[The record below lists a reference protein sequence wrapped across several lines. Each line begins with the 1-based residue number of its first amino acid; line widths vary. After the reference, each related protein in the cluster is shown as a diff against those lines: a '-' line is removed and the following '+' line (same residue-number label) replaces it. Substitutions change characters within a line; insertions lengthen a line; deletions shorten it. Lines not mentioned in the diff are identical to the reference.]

1 MLWIVALICLA
12 ACGSD
17 GSSSPRVPFKLH
29 AQTGATG
36 DAPVEPAPE
45 TAPTADQF
53 DKALDHPVIDGLAS
67 PFMAA
72 RALLRVDLD
81 GDQDRDGVAVVN
93 DAAQGIALAVAL
105 KQGAT
110 FGSAT
115 TIAGFGLEAGCELTT
130 AQLRALSNTKAV
142 LSIDEKC
149 GEPKIDSPRREL
161 LLALDASPYL
171 LERIDLVPAADGA
184 GALSLAFSSE
194 DVDADGHDDA
204 VLLASLPTS
213 PGTAAIEQR
222 VVLSDRGPSLAFDA
236 AGFEASLAQRAE
248 SAKALVRKTPQQAR
262 TEASQIIALVN
273 ALCRDSD
280 RPLVRVNGK
289 PGFACGPSAA
299 LSRAYATLAVA
310 EAAEGHLAAA
320 LDAYTALSL
329 RDPKLTKLP
338 LADATRALQAMKP
351 RADVTLTAGPSV
363 QGASDALRLPGARF
377 ISDSLLL
384 VEREPP
390 VIFDLDHATEAP
402 APVASSRIADPAG
415 SLFLSAIE
423 RRCAGLFLRIERAT
437 NPAEHSGPVQAVST
451 PPLLVREG
459 LADCIDTPQT
469 RHRDAAGFRALGWA
483 PQGVLVARGSEVRLV
498 PLSIDGSAAGTPR
511 VLDAATPR
519 PAPLPSGRATVDAS
533 RYAWA
538 TPFGVVVFG
547 AASAPPELWRP
558 KGWEEIGQKA
568 EDAAISPSGQR
579 IAVLSAG
586 RVFVLKA
593 GEKPLG
599 TP

>member
-12 ACGSD
+12 ACELTD
-17 GSSSPRVPFKLH
+17 PSPRVPFKLH
-29 AQTGATG
+29 TPTGATG
-36 DAPVEPAPE
+36 DAPLAPE
-45 TAPTADQF
+45 PEIAPTADQF
-53 DKALDHPVIDGLAS
+53 DKPLDHPVIDGLAS
-67 PFMAA
+67 PFVAA
-72 RALLRVDLD
+72 RALLRIDLD

-93 DAAQGIALAVAL
+93 DATQGIALAVAL
-105 KQGAT
+105 KQGEAFGPAT
-110 FGSAT
+110 A
-115 TIAGFGLEAGCELTT
+115 IAGFGLEAGCELTA
-130 AQLRALSNTKAV
+130 AQLRALSRTKAV
-142 LSIDEKC
+142 LSIDARC
-149 GEPKIDSPRREL
+149 GEPKVDAPRREL

-171 LERIDLVPAADGA
+171 LERLDLVPAADGT

-204 VLLASLPTS
+204 VLLASLAER
-213 PGTAAIEQR
+213 PGAQAIEQR
-222 VVLSDRGPSLAFDA
+222 VVLVDRGSALAFDA
-236 AGFEASLAQRAE
+236 AGFEASLALRAE

-262 TEASQIIALVN
+262 AESSQVVALAN

-289 PGFACGPSAA
+289 PGFPCGPSAA
-299 LSRAYATLAVA
+299 LSRAFASLAAA

-320 LDAYTALSL
+320 LDAYIALSL

-338 LADATRALQAMKP
+338 LVDATRALQTVRP
-351 RADVTLTAGPSV
+351 RADVTLTAGPSA

-377 ISDSLLL
+377 VTDSLLF
-384 VEREPP
+384 VERESP
-390 VIFDLDHATEAP
+390 VVFDLDHATETQAP
-402 APVASSRIADPAG
+402 AASSRIADPAG
-415 SLFLSAIE
+415 GLFLSAIE
-423 RRCAGLFLRIERAT
+423 RRCAGLFLRIERAM
-437 NPAEHSGPVQAVST
+437 NPAEHSGPVQVVST
-451 PPLLVREG
+451 PALLVREG
-459 LADCIDTPQT
+459 FADCIDTPQT
-469 RHRDAAGFRALGWA
+469 RHRDPAGFRALGWA

-498 PLSIDGSAAGTPR
+498 PLAIDGSAAGTPR
-511 VLDAATPR
+511 VLDALTPR

-547 AASAPPELWRP
+547 AANTPPELWRP

-579 IAVLSAG
+579 VAVLSAG

-593 GEKPLG
+593 GEKAPA